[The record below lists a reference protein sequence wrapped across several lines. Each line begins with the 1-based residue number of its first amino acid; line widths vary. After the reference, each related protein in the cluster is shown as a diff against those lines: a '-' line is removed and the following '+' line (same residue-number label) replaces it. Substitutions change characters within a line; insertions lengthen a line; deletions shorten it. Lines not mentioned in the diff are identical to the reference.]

1 MKHTNEICKKCGSR
15 QKGLVY
21 DRGLLDEEDIN
32 RIRICPICKS
42 EYFIFEIPL
51 DNRTEEEIVE
61 MKFIQCYEKY
71 DLTEKQALMIAKRLF
86 VINLKP

>member
-21 DRGLLDEEDIN
+21 ERGLLDEEDIN

-42 EYFIFEIPL
+42 EYFLFETPL
-51 DNRTEEEIVE
+51 ENLTEEEVVE
-61 MKFIQCYEKY
+61 KSFIACYEKY
-71 DLTEKQALMIAKRLF
+71 GITKKQALMIAKRLF